1 VVTAAETRDTLSALL
16 VDVHITGLTS
26 QPLLIEAV
34 QEGAT
39 VIAKCWTGIGL
50 VAESV
55 LSVVILKVR
64 VSSSVDTGTHEGH
77 ELVTSLMHHEGTDLA
92 LIALF
97 SKAPDEIFTVATEDR
112 LFEKSRDELV
122 VLHH

>member
-1 VVTAAETRDTLSALL
+1 MSGPT
-16 VDVHITGLTS
+16 LTS

-55 LSVVILKVR
+55 LSVVILKLR
-64 VSSSVDTGTHEGH
+64 TTKPSDMTTWWESWWWDRGQVSLYLRMVTMQCSYLQSNDPNFFTSFKFSYLFRALKIFVT
-77 ELVTSLMHHEGTDLA
+77 EL
-92 LIALF
+92 
-97 SKAPDEIFTVATEDR
+97 EDI
-112 LFEKSRDELV
+112 KKW
-122 VLHH
+122 

>member
-1 VVTAAETRDTLSALL
+1 MSGPT
-16 VDVHITGLTS
+16 LTS

-55 LSVVILKVR
+55 LSVVILKLTTTKLSDL
-64 VSSSVDTGTHEGH
+64 VSN
-77 ELVTSLMHHEGTDLA
+77 
-92 LIALF
+92 F
-97 SKAPDEIFTVATEDR
+97 PDI
-112 LFEKSRDELV
+112 
-122 VLHH
+122 